1 VLRPRLAGAFTIVPE
16 AGDAVWLVAGEDVR
30 LALRG
35 DAIAGWL
42 PAVLRACDGRRTVDE
57 LVALAPPAHQREAR
71 ELIEGLAGERVLV
84 DGGAALAHQP
94 VPVAWRVEGSGALAE
109 ALRARTPGGVATERA
124 ELCVLAQDTLELA
137 AALAVNAARL
147 AGHSG
152 PRGAGRGD
160 RPPRWL
166 WVSTGPQARAFVG
179 PLFLPDTGPCLACLV
194 DHFRLRSPVPEL
206 YELIAAHPGPFTA
219 AVFEPAALAVVA
231 DLAAWKLSLVAH
243 EPAPAALY
251 ALHVVE
257 VATLEVSSHRVLI
270 NPECPAC
277 ATRGT

>member
-1 VLRPRLAGAFTIVPE
+1 MLRPRLVGAFTIVPQ
-16 AGDAVWLVAGEDVR
+16 GDDVVWLVAGEDVR

-42 PAVLRACDGRRTVDE
+42 PALLRACDGRRTGDE
-57 LVALAPPAHQREAR
+57 VIALAPSAHQGEAR
-71 ELIEGLAGERVLV
+71 DLIDGLAGERVLV
-84 DGGAALAHQP
+84 DGGAVLAHQP
-94 VPVAWRVEGSGALAE
+94 VAVAWRVEGSGALAD
-109 ALRARTPGGVATERA
+109 ALRARAPDVAPAERG

-137 AALAVNAARL
+137 AALAVNAARR
-147 AGHSG
+147 AAHV
-152 PRGAGRGD
+152 AGR
-160 RPPRWL
+160 PRWL
-166 WVSTGPQARAFVG
+166 WASTGPQARAFIG

-206 YELIAAHPGPFTA
+206 YGLIAAHPGPFAA
-219 AVFEPAALAVVA
+219 AVFDPAALAVVA
-231 DLAAWKLSLVAH
+231 DLVAWKLSLVAH
-243 EPAPAALY
+243 APAPAALY
-251 ALHVVE
+251 ALHVIE